1 MSRVLNIY
9 RMYIKSAKHTIAVFW
24 LRKKQVWLFD
34 RGNIASYPDTS
45 IWLYNSSFTALF
57 LFLLIFLFF
66 LFFSVFFHFFLLLF
80 PLLFFL
86 SSSSSSFFSIP
97 SSFSFIFNYYFKII
111 PDHLKPRGIILIII
125 ILPPAPTLS
134 FFSMLAA
141 LINVDSLKG
150 KESANSSVTLDKLL
164 LQAAAVAVCISLGVF
179 QKTHPQHT
187 RGILPDKL
195 QVLWIFSFNI
205 HSCNSAH
212 L

>member
-66 LFFSVFFHFFLLLF
+66 LLCFFSLF
-80 PLLFFL
+80 SSSFSSSFFFL

-97 SSFSFIFNYYFKII
+97 SSFSFNYYFKII